1 VLGSDVARETGL
13 RMGAKLLFTHG
24 AGDHGHVHTEY
35 EFTVV
40 GILAATGSAHDRAL
54 FCDLNSSWILH
65 AHDRKEREVSEAGG
79 GHHHGPRL
87 TEADLIEEDRLITGL
102 LIRLPTRP
110 GSNVSTA
117 MQGEFDRLRRDPTI
131 TVASPAYEIQKLLSI
146 VSRVDVLFVAMD
158 IAILVGSAI
167 SILVALYNSMYE
179 RRRQIA
185 LFRVLGC
192 SRERIM
198 GFVLTE
204 SALLG
209 LLGASAGILIATVGT
224 AVAASALKQQVG
236 LVLGLAVDPRSAL
249 LVAVATTI
257 LASIA
262 GILPA
267 LVAYRTPVGDTLRPS
282 A

>member
-1 VLGSDVARETGL
+1 MS
-13 RMGAKLLFTHG
+13 AK
-24 AGDHGHVHTEY
+24 
-35 EFTVV
+35 
-40 GILAATGSAHDRAL
+40 
-54 FCDLNSSWILH
+54 
-65 AHDRKEREVSEAGG
+65 GG
-79 GHHHGPRL
+79 GHHHGPKL
-87 TEADLIEEDRLITGL
+87 TEADLLEEDRLITGL

-131 TVASPAYEIQKLLSI
+131 TVANPAYEIQKLLSI
-146 VSRVDVLFVAMD
+146 VSRVDVLFVAMA

-167 SILVALYNSMYE
+167 SILVALYNSMHE

-192 SRERIM
+192 SRARIM

-209 LLGASAGILIATVGT
+209 LLGAAAGVLVSAVGT
-224 AVAASALKQQVG
+224 AIAASALKQQVG
-236 LVLGLAVDPRSAL
+236 LVLGLSVDPRSAL
-249 LVAVATTI
+249 LVVVATTI